1 MDPSTPFLPS
11 ERLTGPPARPATR
24 PPGAPVAFH
33 MLAKP
38 TGAICNLDCTYCFFL
53 SKELLYPGSPFRM
66 TDDLLEIYLRQMIE
80 SQAVPEVT
88 IAWQGGEP
96 TMMGLDFFR
105 HAFAL
110 VDRLKP
116 PGMQVEHTIQTNGTL
131 LDEEWCAFFRE
142 HGVLVGLSMDGP
154 AEMHDTFRVDKGGRP
169 THARV
174 EAAARLMQERGVEF
188 NILCT
193 VHAANAGRALEL
205 YRYFRDDLGVR
216 YLQFIPIVE
225 RATAETFEAA
235 EAGWGSHRA
244 ADRPLYRVEGALVTD
259 RSVTAEQWGSFLTE
273 IFDEWVTTD
282 VGTVY
287 VQMFDAALASWL
299 GMQPSMCIFAET
311 CGNAL
316 ALEHNG
322 DLYSCDHFVEPAY
335 LLGNIRETHMLDL
348 VASPAQRRFGQD
360 KRDTLPRYCVECPV
374 KFACHGECPRNR
386 FIATP
391 AGDPGLNY
399 LCAGYKSFFEHI
411 DEPMKLMA
419 DLLRN
424 GRFADEAMAILADR
438 T

>member
-1 MDPSTPFLPS
+1 M
-11 ERLTGPPARPATR
+11 
-24 PPGAPVAFH
+24 AFH
-33 MLAKP
+33 VLAKP

-53 SKELLYPGSPFRM
+53 SKESLYPGSPFRM
-66 TDDLLEIYLRQMIE
+66 ADDLLEIYLRQMIE

-105 HAFAL
+105 HAFDL
-110 VDRLKP
+110 VETLKP

-131 LDEEWCAFFRE
+131 LDEEWCDFFRE

-154 AEMHDTFRVDKGGRP
+154 AEMHDTFRVDKGGKP

-193 VHAANAGRALEL
+193 VHAANADRALEL
-205 YRYFRDDLGVR
+205 YRYFRDDLGAR

-235 EAGWGSHRA
+235 ETGWGSHRA
-244 ADRPLYRVEGALVTD
+244 SDRPLYLVEGALVTD
-259 RSVTAEQWGSFLTE
+259 RSVTAEQWGSFLIE
-273 IFDEWVTTD
+273 IFDEWVATD
-282 VGTVY
+282 VGTIY

-322 DLYSCDHFVEPAY
+322 DLYSCDHFVEPA
-335 LLGNIRETHMLDL
+335 L
-348 VASPAQRRFGQD
+348 PARQHP
-360 KRDTLPRYCVECPV
+360 RDAHAGPGRLPR
-374 KFACHGECPRNR
+374 
-386 FIATP
+386 P
-391 AGDPGLNY
+391 AEVRPGQARHL
-399 LCAGYKSFFEHI
+399 
-411 DEPMKLMA
+411 A
-419 DLLRN
+419 DLLRRVP
-424 GRFADEAMAILADR
+424 GEVRVPRRVPAQSLHRDAGGGPGPELPLRRLQVVLRAHRRADEADGRPAA
-438 T
+438 